1 MGRLRSRSLVFNLG
15 FADKHNGDAIT
26 YRVYAVT
33 LTALQAIPVMDHFHG
48 CLTER
53 ADKNLQQL
61 WINRHGGNGSTGTPR
76 SIPWGW
82 SNQESEISK
91 LDGFL
96 HLKSESGNLKLDPW
110 FEIRSQAPE
119 PELASG
125 FGPRTCV

>member
-1 MGRLRSRSLVFNLG
+1 MSLVFNLG

-61 WINRHGGNGSTGTPR
+61 WINCHGGNGSTGTRRQLPQG
-76 SIPWGW
+76 IWGPGA
-82 SNQESEISK
+82 SNQE
-91 LDGFL
+91 
-96 HLKSESGNLKLDPW
+96 N
-110 FEIRSQAPE
+110 
-119 PELASG
+119 
-125 FGPRTCV
+125 